1 MSKTYCDFPFE
12 HQYVHMSGSVR
23 LCCATMENVTD
34 KKGNRVHMNNDSL
47 QKIWNNEYMKQV
59 RLKMKNGEQ
68 LKACSKC
75 IDQEA
80 RGYKSMRNENNEEKN
95 INNIKHSF
103 TISYKCSSWK
113 LDKVSKR
120 LLSA

>member
-1 MSKTYCDFPFE
+1 MTKTYCAFPFQ

-47 QKIWNNEYMKQV
+47 QKTWNSDYMKDA
-59 RLKMKNGEQ
+59 RLKMKNGEL
-68 LKACSKC
+68 LKACTKC

-80 RGYKSMRNENNEEKN
+80 RGYLSIRN
-95 INNIKHSF
+95 
-103 TISYKCSSWK
+103 
-113 LDKVSKR
+113 
-120 LLSA
+120 